1 MDEDYNGTGN
11 ARIYGAMLIKKE
23 GCNNAIYVIYTDDLG
38 VTWSILGGSQTHV
51 TANDEP
57 KVEILPSGQIL
68 LSVRRNGGRQFNVF
82 TYTDKATNV
91 GSWSSNVDGCSNGG
105 SNTCNGEPFVI
116 DAVNAQGNAVKL
128 LLQSQPKGGSGL
140 YDRRDVTIWY
150 KEITDAAY
158 TSSEIAGNWIQGMQ
172 VSTQL
177 SSYSAMTLQKDGK
190 IAFFFEEAPCY
201 GDDQAKGY
209 CMVYVPLTIEAI
221 TKDNYK
227 TPEVKEEDDEVTSA
241 DALPGDGTLRFYR
254 LAIPVTKSAYE
265 EDLESSYDKVKAFW
279 QECEQYINKVF
290 VPLGFCFDVVE
301 SESLVNLTDL
311 TIGNSGLPE
320 IGNCTYDLNGIL
332 GEANYDVAMWVTH
345 RDDAEENSGLSALG
359 GAYTSSQKGSGYAKT
374 DKWVVAHELGH
385 MFGAVHTLQ
394 GEGSLMDNLGDF
406 FSYPSIKAIRNSAIG
421 TTSYNNVKVT
431 NNAPQFDE
439 EKMQQTYRIPQ
450 GACLAIEVQA
460 TDIEEHK
467 LMYTAIGCTAQNVDN
482 IQEGK
487 DVTLPFAS
495 FAPQESNVIS
505 YSPIYTADISYDE
518 YFYAKE
524 GTAIHEME
532 AGTYPLS
539 ILVNDVP
546 STDWTY
552 AALTEEP
559 FYSTYAIWETEVEV
573 VDGTAF
579 KASIASDKTNF
590 TAGEKVTVEWGVN
603 EDYFTADSRLRIT
616 MSDDYGKT
624 FEYVLAESVEALSGE
639 CTVTM
644 PNVEVGQVD
653 VDFSTAVRTMNGGV
667 IKVEEIGGNA
677 FTLTALDPSTDKGF
691 TVDNNSITTYI
702 SEHQIG
708 TFYAN
713 EAMQIPE
720 DVKAYVA
727 TEQPVIENNVGVLK
741 MTEITDILPA
751 KTGAVLIAEEGTYC
765 FVKSENP
772 GTAVTGN
779 MLLGYAGSA
788 EYEEVALPE
797 NASIYVL
804 AVENEVAGFYKK
816 DNEFK
821 VYNNKAYLQV
831 PGVSGARS
839 IVLDFGDET
848 GILETENGKVK
859 TENWYDLSG
868 RRVKKA
874 QNGLYIVNGVKVV
887 K

>member
-1 MDEDYNGTGN
+1 MKPSFCHLF
-11 ARIYGAMLIKKE
+11 RHFS
-23 GCNNAIYVIYTDDLG
+23 
-38 VTWSILGGSQTHV
+38 VTMEPHCALKVAKHLFKNKSYYHHK
-51 TANDEP
+51 ANDRFGLNINNNMK
-57 KVEILPSGQIL
+57 KVL
-68 LSVRRNGGRQFNVF
+68 LSLMMTIMLVSITEATPKDTIRR
-82 TYTDKATNV
+82 
-91 GSWSSNVDGCSNGG
+91 
-105 SNTCNGEPFVI
+105 
-116 DAVNAQGNAVKL
+116 AQ
-128 LLQSQPKGGSGL
+128 
-140 YDRRDVTIWY
+140 
-150 KEITDAAY
+150 
-158 TSSEIAGNWIQGMQ
+158 
-172 VSTQL
+172 
-177 SSYSAMTLQKDGK
+177 TL
-190 IAFFFEEAPCY
+190 AH
-201 GDDQAKGY
+201 
-209 CMVYVPLTIEAI
+209 
-221 TKDNYK
+221 
-227 TPEVKEEDDEVTSA
+227 VTSA

-301 SESLVNLTDL
+301 SESLVNLEDL

-320 IGNCTYDLNGIL
+320 IGNCTYDLNDIL

-345 RDDAEENSGLSALG
+345 RDDMEENSGLSALG
-359 GAYTSSQKGSGYAKT
+359 GAYTSNQKGSGYAKT

-406 FSYPSIKAIRNSAIG
+406 FSYPSIKAIRNSAKG
-421 TTSYNNVKVT
+421 TASYSNVKVA

-439 EKMQQTYRIPQ
+439 EKMLQTYRIPQ

-460 TDIEEHK
+460 ADKEEHK
-467 LMYTAIGCTAQNVDN
+467 LMYTAIGCNAQNVDN
-482 IQEGK
+482 VQEGENMA
-487 DVTLPFAS
+487 LPFAS

-505 YSPIYTADISYDE
+505 YSPIYTADL
-518 YFYAKE
+518 FYEDDFYVKE

-532 AGTYPLS
+532 AGRYPLS

-546 STDWTY
+546 STSWTY
-552 AALTEEP
+552 ASLAEQP
-559 FYSTYAIWETEVEV
+559 FYSTYAIWETEVQIVE
-573 VDGTAF
+573 GTKFTAT
-579 KASIASDKTNF
+579 IASEKTSF
-590 TAGEKVTVEWGVN
+590 TAGEKVTVKWGVN
-603 EDYFTADSRLRIT
+603 ENYFTADSRLRIT

-624 FEYVLAESVEALSGE
+624 FKYVLAESVEARKGK

-644 PNVEVGQVD
+644 PNVEVGQAD

-667 IKVEEIGGNA
+667 IKVEEIGGAA
-677 FTLTALDPSTDKGF
+677 FTMTVLDPNSDKGF

-720 DVKAYVA
+720 GVKAYVA
-727 TEQPVIENNVGVLK
+727 REQPVIENNVGVLK
-741 MTEITDILPA
+741 MTEITGILPA
-751 KTGAVLIAEEGTYC
+751 KTGAVLIAEEGTYY
-765 FVKSENP
+765 FVESENP
-772 GTAVTGN
+772 GAAVTGN
-779 MLLGYAGSA
+779 MLLGYAGTA

-821 VYNNKAYLQV
+821 VYSNKAYLQV

-839 IVLDFGDET
+839 IVLDFGGET
-848 GILETENGKVK
+848 GILETENGDVNQRSTPEGAEVK

-868 RRVKKA
+868 RRVKNA
-874 QNGLYIVNGVKVV
+874 QKGIYIVNGKIVV

>member
-1 MDEDYNGTGN
+1 MTIMLVSITEATPKDTI
-11 ARIYGAMLIKKE
+11 RGA
-23 GCNNAIYVIYTDDLG
+23 
-38 VTWSILGGSQTHV
+38 QTLAH
-51 TANDEP
+51 
-57 KVEILPSGQIL
+57 
-68 LSVRRNGGRQFNVF
+68 
-82 TYTDKATNV
+82 
-91 GSWSSNVDGCSNGG
+91 
-105 SNTCNGEPFVI
+105 
-116 DAVNAQGNAVKL
+116 
-128 LLQSQPKGGSGL
+128 
-140 YDRRDVTIWY
+140 
-150 KEITDAAY
+150 
-158 TSSEIAGNWIQGMQ
+158 
-172 VSTQL
+172 
-177 SSYSAMTLQKDGK
+177 
-190 IAFFFEEAPCY
+190 
-201 GDDQAKGY
+201 
-209 CMVYVPLTIEAI
+209 
-221 TKDNYK
+221 
-227 TPEVKEEDDEVTSA
+227 VTSA

-254 LAIPVTKSAYE
+254 LAIPVTESAYE

-279 QECEQYINKVF
+279 QECEQYINNVF
-290 VPLGFCFDVVE
+290 VPLGFCFDVIE
-301 SESLVNLTDL
+301 SESLVGLTNLA
-311 TIGNSGLPE
+311 IGNSGLPE
-320 IGNCTYDLNGIL
+320 IGNYTSELNRIF
-332 GEANYDVAMWVTH
+332 GESNYDVAMWVMH
-345 RDDAEENSGLSALG
+345 RDDVEENSGLSALK
-359 GAYTSSQKGSGYAKT
+359 GAYSSSTKGSGYAKT

-406 FSYPSIKAIRNSAIG
+406 FSYPSIKAIRNSAKG
-421 TTSYNNVKVT
+421 TVSYSNVKVA

-439 EKMQQTYRIPQ
+439 EKMHQTYRIPQ

-460 TDIEEHK
+460 ADKEEHK

-505 YSPIYTADISYDE
+505 YAPIYTADIVDTD
-518 YFYAKE
+518 FFLLKE
-524 GTAIHEME
+524 GTGIHEME

-546 STDWTY
+546 SADWTY
-552 AALTEEP
+552 DALTETP

-579 KASIASDKTNF
+579 KASIASDKTYF
-590 TAGEKVTVEWGVN
+590 TAGEKVTVKWGVN
-603 EDYFTADSRLRIT
+603 ENYFTADSRVRIT

-653 VDFSTAVRTMNGGV
+653 VDFSTAVRKMNGGV
-667 IKVEEIGGNA
+667 IKVEEIGGAA
-677 FTLTALDPSTDKGF
+677 FTMTVLDPNSDKGF

-720 DVKAYVA
+720 GVKAYVA
-727 TEQPVIENNVGVLK
+727 REQPVIENNVGVLK
-741 MTEITDILPA
+741 MTKITGILPA

-765 FVKSENP
+765 FVESENP
-772 GTAVTGN
+772 GAAVTGN
-779 MLLGYAGSA
+779 MLLGYAGTA

-821 VYNNKAYLQV
+821 VYSNKAYLQV

-839 IVLDFGDET
+839 IVLDFGGET
-848 GILETENGKVK
+848 GILETENGDVNQRSTPEGAEVK
-859 TENWYDLSG
+859 TENCYDLSG
-868 RRVKKA
+868 RRVVKA
-874 QNGLYIVNGVKVV
+874 QNGVYIVNGVKVV